1 MAEHQHAHTIGGN
14 HMPENTTPPEVNQNA
29 VSNPLASNLNITLSV
44 PDTIEIKMVDA
55 SALSDYEIWFFIASL
70 LFGVVTGFAVPFIQ
84 SIEIKTDCLLGV
96 NALIFLLLF
105 IIALAMAIR
114 KRNQLKKK
122 SRTVDLKVSQ

>member
-1 MAEHQHAHTIGGN
+1 
-14 HMPENTTPPEVNQNA
+14 MPENTTPPEVNRNA

-84 SIEIKTDCLLGV
+84 SIEIKTDWLLGV
-96 NALIFLLLF
+96 NALIFLSLF
-105 IIALAMAIR
+105 IIALAMAIK